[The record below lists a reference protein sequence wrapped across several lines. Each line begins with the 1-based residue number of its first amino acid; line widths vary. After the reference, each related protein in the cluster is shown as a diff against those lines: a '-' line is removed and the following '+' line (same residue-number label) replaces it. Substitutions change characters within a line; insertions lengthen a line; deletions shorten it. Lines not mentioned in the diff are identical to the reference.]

1 MYGVNLQLSRGLIES
16 YFVPDSITYT
26 AKDISLLYI
35 KNYRKH
41 QTQFKRNNITE
52 EQKVSSQVLKIKPE
66 SLRVLI
72 VDDQPYN
79 LYVLRE
85 LITLID
91 PLIKIEEALHGQ
103 EVIRKVMA
111 APYVYDIIFLDIQ
124 MPVLDGF

>member
-1 MYGVNLQLSRGLIES
+1 M
-16 YFVPDSITYT
+16 
-26 AKDISLLYI
+26 LYI